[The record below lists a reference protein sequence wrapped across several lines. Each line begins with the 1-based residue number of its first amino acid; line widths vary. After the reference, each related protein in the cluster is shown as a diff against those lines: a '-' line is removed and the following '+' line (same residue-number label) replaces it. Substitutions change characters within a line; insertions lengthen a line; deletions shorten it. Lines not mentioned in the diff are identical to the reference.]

1 MLFNVQW
8 YNTVMPYDIMLIRDR
23 QVSTV
28 KLSIFTQQFMC
39 CNKQASVSLQ
49 QEQCIYPLVYYIEQ
63 RNLAVIQLSFIVSY
77 RRFGD
82 ECSSSMRSHFTEY
95 SAICTIFW
103 KLLSIAYVLCL
114 PFTVENVFSLAYI
127 SALSISRFVCIVQC
141 LYSKRVAGGFAL
153 VAINIYQ
160 RHKNSPP
167 LKLLPFFF
175 FFDYSSRRLLGRRVS
190 EWQST

>member
-1 MLFNVQW
+1 
-8 YNTVMPYDIMLIRDR
+8 
-23 QVSTV
+23 
-28 KLSIFTQQFMC
+28 
-39 CNKQASVSLQ
+39 
-49 QEQCIYPLVYYIEQ
+49 
-63 RNLAVIQLSFIVSY
+63 
-77 RRFGD
+77 
-82 ECSSSMRSHFTEY
+82 MRSHFTEY

-175 FFDYSSRRLLGRRVS
+175 FWLFFSQTSRTASQWVAINLKVKHRWLGRELAIRTRQVVQCRIFDLHHPWYLQ
-190 EWQST
+190 WQDLQEDQGRNGIWVEVCYLLTY